1 MLSPWEAYG
10 YKFQL
15 VGDKPVGYF
24 TNMAKDL
31 NLGLQ
36 RTNPAG
42 SQGRTWS
49 WGLRITSSVPL
60 NQSTTLPPTMG
71 LCVLNHTKITLK
83 HVYLVV
89 LL

>member
-42 SQGRTWS
+42 SQGRT
-49 WGLRITSSVPL
+49 
-60 NQSTTLPPTMG
+60 
-71 LCVLNHTKITLK
+71 
-83 HVYLVV
+83 
-89 LL
+89 

>member
-1 MLSPWEAYG
+1 MLSPWGAYG

-42 SQGRTWS
+42 LGASQS
-49 WGLRITSSVPL
+49 QVQCP
-60 NQSTTLPPTMG
+60 
-71 LCVLNHTKITLK
+71 
-83 HVYLVV
+83 
-89 LL
+89 